1 MDESVL
7 RQYIRDTLHELRADP
22 RMMSL
27 LRGAGI
33 GPAHY
38 SDNDE
43 SRQLANGW
51 IEDTQT
57 ETGKPMSPGNRLQ
70 VVRFVAKRWPILL
83 KRFRGDSRAAEH
95 TLYNILDT
103 KFSGNR
109 E

>member
-7 RQYIRDTLHELRADP
+7 RQYIRDTLQELRADP

-33 GPAHY
+33 GPTRQGD
-38 SDNDE
+38 SDV

-51 IEDTQT
+51 IEDSET
-57 ETGKPMSPGNRLQ
+57 ETGKRMSPGNRLQ
-70 VVRFVAKRWPILL
+70 VVRFVGKRWPILL
-83 KRFRGDSRAAEH
+83 KRFRGDERAAEH